1 MIDYRQEII
10 SLLRSTG
17 RENIEEVISW
27 MVTGGF
33 FDAPASVSFHNAF
46 QGGLAKHSYEVYQE
60 AAKLNLEAGLPEN
73 SVIICSLLHDAC
85 KADQYAM
92 KDGKPVRITA
102 NIEKGHGRRSVFIL
116 KRGCQLPLNYDEEMA
131 IWWHMGIHEVSK
143 DRFPKEYKDSSG
155 IKLCRLIQEADS
167 LAAKNA
173 LI

>member
-1 MIDYRQEII
+1 
-10 SLLRSTG
+10 
-17 RENIEEVISW
+17 
-27 MVTGGF
+27 
-33 FDAPASVSFHNAF
+33 
-46 QGGLAKHSYEVYQE
+46 
-60 AAKLNLEAGLPEN
+60 
-73 SVIICSLLHDAC
+73 
-85 KADQYAM
+85 M

-131 IWWHMGIHEVSK
+131 IWWHMGINEVSK